1 MKISDDWTMD
11 TIVVE
16 EVMISAP
23 EITYEIGSNGSNID
37 AIQSNVEKVAGG
49 SGSSDSSSSGEDG
62 PKVVINDLYIKG
74 GKINISASFMDGSSL
89 STDLPDI
96 HLTDIGKESG
106 GASPAEVADEIIS
119 AITKYSSS
127 AASGIDLSSL
137 GLADISGKAAD
148 VAGEVGDTVK
158 DAAEEAGGLL
168 EGLLGN

>member
-1 MKISDDWTMD
+1 
-11 TIVVE
+11 
-16 EVMISAP
+16 
-23 EITYEIGSNGSNID
+23 
-37 AIQSNVEKVAGG
+37 
-49 SGSSDSSSSGEDG
+49 
-62 PKVVINDLYIKG
+62 
-74 GKINISASFMDGSSL
+74 MDGSSL

-148 VAGEVGDTVK
+148 VAGEVGDTV
-158 DAAEEAGGLL
+158 
-168 EGLLGN
+168 